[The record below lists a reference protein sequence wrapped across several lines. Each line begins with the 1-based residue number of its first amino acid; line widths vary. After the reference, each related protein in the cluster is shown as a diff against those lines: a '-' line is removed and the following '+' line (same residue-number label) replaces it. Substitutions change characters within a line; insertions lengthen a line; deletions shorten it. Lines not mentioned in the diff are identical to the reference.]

1 MIYMAAGN
9 SRRFGSN
16 KLFYLIDEKS
26 MYLHV
31 LERLSAVC
39 KRHRDWE
46 IVLVSQYEELLEQG
60 KQLAHLTVYSPE
72 SRDGASWTIKNGLK
86 AAGDADAFVFFTA
99 DQPWL
104 SEATIE
110 GFVSKMEQNHADLGS
125 VCLGETPGN
134 PVWFS
139 REYLPELLALSG
151 DQGGRRVLKKYSERI
166 FWYPVADARE
176 LEDVDYNLREQRVK
190 NMIVPDGSC

>member
-16 KLFYLIDEKS
+16 KLVYLIDGKP

-60 KQLAHLTVYSPE
+60 KQLAHRTVYSPE

-104 SEATIE
+104 SEETI
-110 GFVSKMEQNHADLGS
+110 
-125 VCLGETPGN
+125 
-134 PVWFS
+134 
-139 REYLPELLALSG
+139 
-151 DQGGRRVLKKYSERI
+151 
-166 FWYPVADARE
+166 
-176 LEDVDYNLREQRVK
+176 
-190 NMIVPDGSC
+190 

>member
-16 KLFYLIDEKS
+16 KLFYPIDGKP
-26 MYLHV
+26 MYRHV
-31 LERLSAVC
+31 LERLAAIC
-39 KRHRDWE
+39 ERHSDWE

-60 KQLAHLTVYSPE
+60 RPFAHRTVFSPE

-86 AAGDADAFVFFTA
+86 EADDAEAFVFFTA

-104 SEATIE
+104 REKTME
-110 GFVSKMEQNHADLGS
+110 GFVCEMEKQHADLGS
-125 VCLGETPGN
+125 VCHGETPGN

-139 REYLPELLALSG
+139 RKYLPDLRALSG
-151 DQGGRRVLKKYSERI
+151 DQGGRKILKKHPEEIR
-166 FWYPVADARE
+166 WYPVAHAGE
-176 LEDVDYNLREQRVK
+176 LEDVDYNIDNNL
-190 NMIVPDGSC
+190 IVPDGAC

>member
-1 MIYMAAGN
+1 
-9 SRRFGSN
+9 
-16 KLFYLIDEKS
+16 

-60 KQLAHLTVYSPE
+60 KQLAHRTVYSPE

-110 GFVSKMEQNHADLGS
+110 EFVSKMEQNHADLGS

-139 REYLPELLALSG
+139 RGISSGTSGTLRGSGRTESPE
-151 DQGGRRVLKKYSERI
+151 KYSERI

>member
-16 KLFYLIDEKS
+16 KLFYSLNGKP
-26 MYLHV
+26 MYRHV
-31 LERLSAVC
+31 LERLSAIC
-39 KRHRDWE
+39 KRHCDWE

-60 KQLAHLTVYSPE
+60 KDLAHRIVLSPE
-72 SRDGASWTIKNGLK
+72 SRDGASWTIKNGLR
-86 AAGDADAFVFFTA
+86 AADDADAFVFFTA

-104 SEATIE
+104 SETTIE
-110 GFVSKMEQNHADLGS
+110 GFVCEMEKHHAALGS

-139 REYLPELLALSG
+139 REYLSELLELSG
-151 DQGGRRVLKKYSERI
+151 DQGGRRILKGHPDRI
-166 FWYPVADARE
+166 RWYPVMCARE
-176 LEDVDYNLREQRVK
+176 LEDVDYRF
-190 NMIVPDGSC
+190 

>member
-16 KLFYLIDEKS
+16 KLFYLIDGKP

-60 KQLAHLTVYSPE
+60 KQLAHRTVYSPE

-110 GFVSKMEQNHADLGS
+110 EFVSKMKQNHADLGS

-176 LEDVDYNLREQRVK
+176 LEDVDYNLREQ
-190 NMIVPDGSC
+190 